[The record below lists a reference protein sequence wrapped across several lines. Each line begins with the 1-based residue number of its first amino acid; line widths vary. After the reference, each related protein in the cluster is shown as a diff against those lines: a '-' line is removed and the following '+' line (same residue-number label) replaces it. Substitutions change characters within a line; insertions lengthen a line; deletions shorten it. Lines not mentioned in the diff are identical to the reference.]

1 MNSLNGKKTY
11 NRIWLMA
18 YLLSAAAIV
27 GIDQLTKWLTV
38 KYLKPIG
45 DFPLIKD
52 VLHLTYV
59 ENRGAAFGM
68 LSDNRWVFMVLSTVA
83 ILGIAVFMCVFSHRI
98 NPIFGSALAMIV
110 GGGIGNMI
118 DRITLGYVVD
128 FINFE
133 LIDFAVFNGA
143 DSFICIGAA
152 IMFIYV
158 IFFDK
163 EEKTDKKTKEEGSDN
178 AENEA

>member
-1 MNSLNGKKTY
+1 
-11 NRIWLMA
+11 
-18 YLLSAAAIV
+18 
-27 GIDQLTKWLTV
+27 
-38 KYLKPIG
+38 
-45 DFPLIKD
+45 
-52 VLHLTYV
+52 
-59 ENRGAAFGM
+59 
-68 LSDNRWVFMVLSTVA
+68 
-83 ILGIAVFMCVFSHRI
+83 
-98 NPIFGSALAMIV
+98 
-110 GGGIGNMI
+110 MI